1 MRTYT
6 IQDRLEWTITPE
18 LYETIRALW
27 IKHSR
32 AEDARDLQGLIDT
45 LAPDCVYE
53 IIPTGQ
59 RWERHD
65 GAQQFYL
72 SFLGAFP
79 DVKFAMSDIVI
90 GPQGVFEVAE
100 MTGTHKGTWAGMV
113 PTGRPVRLQII
124 IHFPW
129 DPKAQKFAGERIYF
143 DRAALNE
150 QSTGSAGS
158 PESTVS
164 SPTHA

>member
-1 MRTYT
+1 MVLMRAYT

-18 LYETIRALW
+18 LYQQIRALW
-27 IKHSR
+27 IKHSK

-65 GAQQFYL
+65 GARQFYL
-72 SFLGAFP
+72 SFLSAFP

-90 GPQGVFEVAE
+90 GPQGVFEVTE
-100 MTGTHKGTWAGMV
+100 MTGTHRGEWAGMA
-113 PTGRPVRLQII
+113 PTGRTVRLQIV

-129 DPKAQKFAGERIYF
+129 DPKSQKFAGERIYF
-143 DRAALNE
+143 DRSSINQSAA
-150 QSTGSAGS
+150 SSDAGR
-158 PESTVS
+158 
-164 SPTHA
+164 

>member
-18 LYETIRALW
+18 LYQKIRALW
-27 IKHSR
+27 IKHSK

-59 RWERHD
+59 RWERHE
-65 GAQQFYL
+65 GARQFYS

-90 GPQGVFEVAE
+90 GPQGVFEVTE
-100 MTGTHKGTWAGMV
+100 MTGTHHGTWAGIA
-113 PTGRPVRLQII
+113 PTGRTFRLQIV

-129 DPKAQKFAGERIYF
+129 DPKGEKFAGERIYL
-143 DRAALNE
+143 DRAALTE
-150 QSTGSAGS
+150 QL
-158 PESTVS
+158 
-164 SPTHA
+164 